1 MIKAALTVVSFGGP
15 LLLGQLVRYVEK
27 DDDDKNIGVGLGW
40 CSLFF
45 IGYCMIA
52 TLNTQYNIRGMV
64 LALRMKGALTRI
76 LFSRAISLPSCAWA
90 DLQFTDSQLITLIQ
104 VDVEKVSDTFK
115 GLHDLWIL
123 PLQVCITFVLLYQ
136 EVDVAFLAGVAIIII
151 MIPLNTIIA
160 KKIGIA
166 SKELMTHKG
175 IIDHHHHYH
184 QYQHHHHHHHH
195 LSSSFKI
202 SVFRSLVRLF
212 DR

>member
-1 MIKAALTVVSFGGP
+1 VIKASLTVVSFGGP

-27 DDDDKNIGVGLGW
+27 GDDDKNIGVGLGW

-45 IGYCMIA
+45 IGYCIIA

-115 GLHDLWIL
+115 CLHDLWIL
-123 PLQVCITFVLLYQ
+123 PLQVLITFVLLYQ

-175 IIDHHHHYH
+175 IIDHHYHHHYH
-184 QYQHHHHHHHH
+184 HHHHHRHHHHHHHH
-195 LSSSFKI
+195 H
-202 SVFRSLVRLF
+202 R
-212 DR
+212 